1 MSRTPPVVSVLALA
15 IVLAGCADV
24 ETAVS
29 TEPAQS
35 TDPEVVPELNCRQ
48 AESTVYDF
56 GEDAPG
62 SPTLGAA
69 LTAFGDTP
77 EGGWLDQLSR
87 SLSIQRDPGVVVVYR
102 DANGRP
108 AGLVY
113 LERRERGWL
122 VVGSDRCV

>member
-1 MSRTPPVVSVLALA
+1 MSPFSPLA

-24 ETAVS
+24 ETVVS
-29 TEPAQS
+29 TEPAQP
-35 TDPEVVPELNCRQ
+35 TDPEAVPELNCQQ
-48 AESTVYDF
+48 AESAVYDF
-56 GEDAPG
+56 GEDARG
-62 SPTLGAA
+62 SPTLAAA

-77 EGGWLDQLSR
+77 EGRWLDQLSR
-87 SLSIQRDPGVVVVYR
+87 SVSIQRDPGVVVVYR
-102 DANGRP
+102 DSNGRP